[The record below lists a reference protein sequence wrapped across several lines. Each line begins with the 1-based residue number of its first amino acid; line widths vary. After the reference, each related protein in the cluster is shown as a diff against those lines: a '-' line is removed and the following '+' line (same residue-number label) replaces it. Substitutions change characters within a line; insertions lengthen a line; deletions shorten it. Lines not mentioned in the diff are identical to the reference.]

1 MSVIDKLNNI
11 INCKNAIRTSIN
23 NKGGKLTESSKLR
36 DYATAIDNLTG
47 GGGSE
52 NRSGL
57 IEVNSLPDNKYD
69 TTSIYTTPHKVND
82 ILINV
87 QIKEVRNETILFS
100 QFSSASLRAP
110 LIGGEVVDSL
120 PTENIIETTQTSGFY
135 FYYSTSNNE
144 AYLHS
149 TEIFGGWKPLSE
161 FFCTLFDGAL
171 MPCQGFINSKLNG
184 VVLGHGYYIVN
195 ADDYYKY
202 FNIWE
207 EITYS
212 GDGSD
217 VIDSG
222 FDLPEK
228 NIDKDKVYKVKYFDD
243 IYAVPEEGKAG
254 EYLAG
259 GLFLLCGID
268 VCDELPTSNI
278 IYPPE
283 GGVTYFQH
291 VYYVKNKDVY
301 VYVSTEKRFVTISE
315 TLSNITSTTIPFK
328 GEVDEDNNSN
338 NTTLGIYAA
347 YRYRYYR
354 STSQAEKLK
363 HNGQELNVTPST
375 ENQEFETTGNN
386 YYSRVTVEPVTSTID
401 TNIVPE
407 NIAKNVTILGVTGTF
422 EGGIPGTNYY
432 LPDSSEKYNLDIVA
446 DEANLNRIDITSSST
461 GDTTVNIFA
470 TEATTN
476 LTLSGGSNGDLTG
489 TVSIYAANYTGSI
502 VTNNLVPENIA
513 KGKTILGV
521 TGTLE
526 SGGGA
531 SITANIKITNSTSDI
546 LGTTDHN
553 KLCVLSD
560 TNDLS
565 FKVVNKIDG
574 RSEEI
579 STLSTVLPQ
588 KLRDCA
594 CAAYGDNVYI
604 FGGRAAN
611 NAVDTIYKFNCTTET
626 ISTLSTKLPQVLYEA
641 CCATFGD
648 NIYIFG
654 GMATNISNAIYK
666 FNCKTEKIS
675 ILVTKLPQQL
685 HCACCALYNDIIYIF
700 GGSGSGSNNSYLST
714 VYKFN
719 CTNETISSLG
729 NYLPQGIRDACCA
742 VHDND
747 IYIFGGYGSAAALN
761 TIYRFHCTNEGLS
774 NISTLPDKL
783 YDACCST
790 YNNDI
795 YIFGGANV
803 KAEFNTIYKF
813 NCVDKTISALIGRI
827 PYNLIDSCCVSHNN
841 DIYIFGGHTGVS
853 FANTIYKFPILL
865 GLTANN
871 VLIYNANSNY
881 SFDLITDQVTI
892 PVKNVYIGDNNNIR
906 QLASAYLYDQ
916 SKSAWVNVNTGE
928 KLTA

>member
-11 INCKNAIRTSIN
+11 INCKNAIREAIN
-23 NKGGKLTESSKLR
+23 NKGGKITENSKFS

-47 GGGSE
+47 GGSE

-57 IEVNSLPDNKYD
+57 IKVHSLPDNKYD
-69 TTSIYTTPHKVND
+69 TTSIYTTPYKFND
-82 ILINV
+82 ILISAQV
-87 QIKEVRNETILFS
+87 KGAANEAILFS
-100 QFSSASLRAP
+100 QLGVELGATLT
-110 LIGGEVVDSL
+110 GGEVVDSL
-120 PTENIIETTQTSGFY
+120 PTENIVETTQTSGFY
-135 FYYSTSNNE
+135 VYYSISNNE
-144 AYLHS
+144 AYLYS
-149 TEIFGGWKPLSE
+149 TELYGGWKPLSE
-161 FFCTLFDGAL
+161 LFCALFDGIL
-171 MPCQGFINSKLNG
+171 MPCKGFINSKLNG

-217 VIDSG
+217 IIDSG

-243 IYAVPEEGKAG
+243 IYAVLEEGKAG
-254 EYLAG
+254 SYLAG
-259 GLFLLCGID
+259 HLFYLCGID
-268 VCDELPTSNI
+268 VCDELPTNNI

-283 GGVTYFQH
+283 GGVTRFQH

-301 VYVSTEKRFVTISE
+301 VYASTEKRFGTISE
-315 TLSNITSTTIPFK
+315 ALHNLSGTTIPFK

-363 HNGQELNVTPST
+363 HNSQALNVTPST

-401 TNIVPE
+401 TNIVAE
-407 NIAKNVTILGVTGTF
+407 NIAKDVTILGVTGTL
-422 EGGIPGTNYY
+422 EVGIPGTNYY
-432 LPDSSEKYNLDIVA
+432 ISGSDNKYQLDIVA
-446 DEANLNRIDITSSST
+446 DDANLNRIDITSST
-461 GDTTVNIFA
+461 IGDTNINIA
-470 TEATTN
+470 VTEKTTN
-476 LTLSGGSNGDLTG
+476 VSLSGGSNGDLTG
-489 TVSIYAANYTGSI
+489 TVNINSTNYTGSI
-502 VTNNLVPENIA
+502 VANNLVPENIA

-546 LGTTDHN
+546 LGTTEHN
-553 KLCVLSD
+553 KLCILSN
-560 TNDLS
+560 TGNLS
-565 FKVVNKIDG
+565 FKVVNKIEG

-626 ISTLSTKLPQVLYEA
+626 ITTLSTKLPQVLYEA

-654 GMATNISNAIYK
+654 GYATIASNAIYK
-666 FNCKTEKIS
+666 FNCLNEKIS
-675 ILVTKLPQQL
+675 ILATKLPQQV
-685 HCACCALYNDIIYIF
+685 HRACCALYNDIIYIF
-700 GGSGSGSNNSYLST
+700 GGSSSNTSYLST

-742 VHDND
+742 IHDND
-747 IYIFGGYGSAAALN
+747 IYIFGGYGSAGPLN

-774 NISTLPDKL
+774 KISTLPDEL
-783 YDACCST
+783 YDACCSK

-803 KAEFNTIYKF
+803 RAELNTIYKF
-813 NCVDKTISALIGRI
+813 NCIDKTISTLIGRI
-827 PYNLIDSCCVSHNN
+827 PYALVDSCCVSHNN
-841 DIYIFGGHTGVS
+841 DIYIFGGYTGVS

-865 GLTANN
+865 ELTANN

-906 QLASAYLYDQ
+906 QLASAYLYDETQ
-916 SKSAWVNVNTGE
+916 SAWVNVNTGE

>member
-11 INCKNAIRTSIN
+11 INCKNAIRAAIN
-23 NKGGKLTESSKLR
+23 NKGGVLTESSKLR
-36 DYATAIDNLTG
+36 DYATAIDNLTA

-57 IEVNSLPDNKYD
+57 IEVKSLPDNKYD
-69 TTSIYTTPHKVND
+69 TTSIYTTPYKFND

-87 QIKEVRNETILFS
+87 QVKEAGNEAILFS
-100 QFSSASLRAP
+100 KLSVELGAP
-110 LIGGEVVDSL
+110 LTGGEVVDSL
-120 PTENIIETTQTSGFY
+120 PTENIVETTQTSGFY
-135 FYYSTSNNE
+135 VYYSISNNE
-144 AYLHS
+144 AYMYS
-149 TEIFGGWKPLSE
+149 TELGGWKPLSE
-161 FFCTLFDGAL
+161 FFCTMFDGIL

-217 VIDSG
+217 IIDSG

-259 GLFLLCGID
+259 HLFYLCGID
-268 VCDELPTSNI
+268 VCDELPTNNI
-278 IYPPE
+278 ISPPE
-283 GGVTYFQH
+283 GGVTHFQH

-301 VYVSTEKRFVTISE
+301 VYVSSEKRFVTISE
-315 TLSNITSTTIPFK
+315 TLHNLSGTTIPFK

-375 ENQEFETTGNN
+375 TNQEFETTGNN
-386 YYSRVTVEPVTSTID
+386 YYNRVTVEPVTSTID

-407 NIAKNVTILGVTGTF
+407 NIAKNVTILGVTGTLQ
-422 EGGIPGTNYY
+422 GGIPGTNYY

-461 GDTTVNIFA
+461 GDTAVNIFA
-470 TEATTN
+470 TEKITN
-476 LTLSGGSNGDLTG
+476 VSLNGGSNGNLTG
-489 TVSIYAANYTGSI
+489 IVNIATTNYTGTI
-502 VTNNLVPENIA
+502 VADNLVPENIA

-521 TGTLE
+521 QGTLE

-531 SITANIKITNSTSDI
+531 NITANIKITGNKDDI
-546 LGTTDHN
+546 LGTTEHN
-553 KLCVLSD
+553 KLCILSD
-560 TNDLS
+560 TNNLS
-565 FKVVNKIDG
+565 FKVVNKIEG
-574 RSEEI
+574 ESEKI

-626 ISTLSTKLPQVLYEA
+626 ITTLSTKLPQVLYEA

-654 GMATNISNAIYK
+654 GYATIASNAIYK
-666 FNCKTEKIS
+666 FNCLNEKIS
-675 ILVTKLPQQL
+675 ILATKLPQQV
-685 HCACCALYNDIIYIF
+685 HRACCALYNDIIYIF
-700 GGSGSGSNNSYLST
+700 GGSSSSTSYLST

-742 VHDND
+742 IHDND

-774 NISTLPDKL
+774 NIGTLPDKL
-783 YDACCST
+783 YDACCSK

-803 KAEFNTIYKF
+803 RAELNTIYKF
-813 NCVDKTISALIGRI
+813 NCVDKTISTLIGRI
-827 PYNLIDSCCVSHNN
+827 PYALVDSCCVSHNN
-841 DIYIFGGHTGVS
+841 DIYIFGGYTGVS

-865 GLTANN
+865 ELTANN